1 MSKFRCFCIV
11 MQNLVEFNEAMPKK
25 VKEKKTEKIEVSK
38 KISQSEFE
46 KKVVELA
53 EKEFTSE
60 KIGEELRKQ
69 KIHPKEY
76 NKKISQI
83 LKEKKLYV
91 NADLKNIEKK
101 LERVSQHYKKNKQD
115 KRAMREK
122 DRVFSQHRKL
132 KQYFKVE

>member
-132 KQYFKVE
+132 KQYLKVE

>member
-1 MSKFRCFCIV
+1 MR
-11 MQNLVEFNEAMPKK
+11 KK
-25 VKEKKTEKIEVSK
+25 PEKKEEEIVK

-46 KKVVELA
+46 EKVIELGKKGI
-53 EKEFTSE
+53 TSE

-101 LERVSQHYKKNKQD
+101 LEKVSKHYEKNKQD
-115 KRAMREK
+115 KRSMREK
-122 DRVFSQHRKL
+122 DRIFAQRKKL
-132 KQYFKVE
+132 SKYFEDN

>member
-1 MSKFRCFCIV
+1 

-132 KQYFKVE
+132 KQYLKVE